1 VIGQTISHYDIL
13 EKLGEGGMGVVYR
26 ARDTKLD
33 RDVALKFLPV
43 QLAGSDADRAR
54 FVQEAKAAASL
65 DHPNICT
72 VFGIEEVE
80 TGGSDGKQFFFA
92 MAYVEGATLREKMP
106 SLSPKQALDLA
117 IQIAD
122 GLAAA
127 HEKGIVHRDIKPE
140 NIMVRRDGIAQIM
153 DFGLAKLRASGSKIT
168 RLTKPGSTVGTAGY
182 MSPEQVQG
190 QDTDHRSDIFSFG
203 VLIYEMLTGQLPF
216 KGVHETALAYEIVN
230 VDPAPM
236 TAVKPDLD
244 PNLDAIVLDCLE
256 KDPKERCQSIAEVAR
271 DLRKVK
277 RESTRQRHSRV
288 TAARPA
294 NRLSG
299 VTPTGRAAPDER
311 MATSGEQQPAG
322 IWKWAA
328 LTFLLT
334 AVAAVAYLYLGNR
347 PAAVQTIRSFIPLPP
362 NTFLSNEMGGGHVA
376 LSPSGERIAFIAVDT
391 TGIPM
396 LCVRSLDALSA
407 QILSGTDGALFPFW
421 SPDGKTIAFFSNNK
435 LRKIDAAG
443 GTPFTICDAES
454 PRSGSWSKAGVIVFS
469 PIGGTEGLFKVPA
482 AGGEPVQITYID
494 TARNE
499 STHRWPSFLPD
510 GDHFLFFSRTSM
522 AGSGNNADS
531 LCIGSVST
539 GEVRRFAHGISDA
552 VYTNGRLL
560 YMRESALMAQPF
572 DYDKATFTGEPVP
585 VAQEIQYDSR
595 FSKAVFTVSSNG
607 LLLYQTGASRW
618 GRELALFDTSG
629 AMIKSL
635 GELEL
640 FSRAAI
646 SSDEKRIA
654 MEIVDLQAHNTDLW
668 IHEIARDIQTRFTF
682 DPHADFSPV
691 WSRDDRSIV
700 FSSNRKSHFDLY
712 IKNTSGSAAEELL
725 TDFGGADKYATDWSA
740 DGKYLLFQMTG
751 DSTLQTDIWV
761 LPMTGDRKPVPFL
774 KTPFHEAWA
783 RFSPDMRWVTYV
795 SNESGSPQVYVRPF
809 EPPDAPGGGTAS
821 GKWQISTEPARG
833 ARWRADGK
841 AIIFGTQGNK
851 SMIADVR
858 TTGSDFEILGVRPY
872 SNLRSKYQVSLIDI
886 TADGLTI
893 LGWIPPSGEK
903 SVPLTLVTNWDAE
916 LEQH

>member
-1 VIGQTISHYDIL
+1 MIGQTISHYNVL
-13 EKLGEGGMGVVYR
+13 EKLGEGGMGVVYK

-33 RDVALKFLPV
+33 REVALKFLPA

-54 FVQEAKAAASL
+54 FVQEARAAASL

-72 VFGIEEVE
+72 IFGIEEVE
-80 TGGSDGKQFFFA
+80 VGGSDGKQFFFA
-92 MAYVEGATLREKMP
+92 MAYVEGATLREKIP
-106 SLSPKQALDLA
+106 SLSAKQALDLA

-140 NIMVRRDGIAQIM
+140 NIMVRRDGIVQVM
-153 DFGLAKLRASGSKIT
+153 DFGLAKLRASGSRIT
-168 RLTKPGSTVGTAGY
+168 RLTKAGSTVGTAGY

-190 QDTDHRSDIFSFG
+190 QETDHRSDIFSYG
-203 VLIYEMLTGQLPF
+203 VLLYEMLTGQTPF

-236 TAVKPDLD
+236 SAVRPELD
-244 PNLDAIVLDCLE
+244 PALDAIVLDCLE
-256 KDPKERCQSIAEVAR
+256 KDPKERCQSVAEVAR
-271 DLRKVK
+271 DLRKIK

-294 NRLSG
+294 FAQSG
-299 VTPTGRAAPDER
+299 VRPTPMDSTDDDVPGPGKR
-311 MATSGEQQPAG
+311 GPAG

-328 LTFLLT
+328 MSFLITTL
-334 AVAAVAYLYLGNR
+334 AAVAWVWFGNR
-347 PAAVQTIRSFIPLPP
+347 PQPAQTIRSFIPMPP
-362 NTFLSNEMGGGHVA
+362 NTYLSNDMGGGHVA
-376 LSPSGERIAFIAVDT
+376 LSPAGDRIAFVAVDT
-391 TGIPM
+391 TGTPS
-396 LCVRSLDALSA
+396 LWVRSLDALSA
-407 QILSGTDGALFPFW
+407 QKLSGTDGAAFPFW
-421 SPDGKTIAFFSNNK
+421 APDGRTIAFFANNK
-435 LRKIDAAG
+435 LRKIDASG
-443 GTPFTICDAES
+443 GTPFTICDGEN
-454 PRSGSWSKAGVIVFS
+454 PRSGSWSQSGVIVFS
-469 PIGGTEGLFKVPA
+469 PRSGADGLYKVAA
-482 AGGEPVQITYID
+482 AGGEPVQITRID

-499 STHRWPSFLPD
+499 STHRWPWFLPD
-510 GDHFLFFSRTSM
+510 GDHFVFFSRTSA
-522 AGSGNNADS
+522 AGSGSDADS

-552 VYTNGRLL
+552 AYVNGQLL

-572 DYDKATFTGEPVP
+572 DYEKAAFAGEPVP

-595 FSKAVFTVSSNG
+595 FSKAVFTVSRNG
-607 LLLYQTGASRW
+607 LLFYQTGASRW

-629 AMIKSL
+629 TMTRSL
-635 GELEL
+635 GQPELYL
-640 FSRAAI
+640 RAAI

-668 IHEIARDIQTRFTF
+668 IHEIARGIQTRFTF
-682 DPHADFSPV
+682 DPHADFAPLWSP
-691 WSRDDRSIV
+691 DDRSIV
-700 FSSNRKSHFDLY
+700 FSSNRTSHFDLY
-712 IKNTSGSAAEELL
+712 IKKTSGSGVEELL

-740 DGKYLLFQMTG
+740 DGKYILFQMTG

-774 KTPFHEAWA
+774 KTPFRENGA
-783 RFSPDMRWVTYV
+783 RFSPDMRWVSYV
-795 SNESGSPQVYVRPF
+795 SDESGSPQVYVRPF

-821 GKWQISTEPARG
+821 GKWQISTEPSRG

-841 AIIFGTQGNK
+841 AIIFGTTSNRT
-851 SMIADVR
+851 MVADVR
-858 TTGSDFEILGVRPY
+858 STGDDFEILGVRPY
-872 SNLRSKYQVSLIDI
+872 SNLRSKYQVSVIDL
-886 TADGLTI
+886 TSDGLTF

-916 LEQH
+916 LDHQ